1 MAKQK
6 KPNKNDVI
14 AEHLSFLETT
24 EGLAY
29 TIQLIRENLT
39 DDVQEID
46 RLESVKSSLSNDD
59 QDYLQGLIEKRDT
72 LSEQIEVLKIQ
83 YKEQTGKDYSDS

>member
-1 MAKQK
+1 ML
-6 KPNKNDVI
+6 
-14 AEHLSFLETT
+14 AEHLSFLETS

-39 DDVQEID
+39 DDTQEID

-59 QDYLQGLIEKRDT
+59 QAYLQALIEKRDT
-72 LSEQIEVLKIQ
+72 LSDQIEGLRMQ
-83 YKEQTGKDYSDS
+83 YKAQSGKDFVG